1 MSIVTWLVLALGAG
15 LASAVNV
22 WASKGLVARARPAVV
37 AGVVHLTGGILCLA
51 LVPAFG
57 GGLGPVSANAAGLT
71 LMMAV
76 YVAGN
81 LLYFAALAQAQLS
94 ELDLLLRSS
103 ALWTFLGGV
112 VLLGERAA
120 WGTVLGA
127 GLILVS
133 VALLSKGGRRAYLG
147 LDFNRAQ
154 LLALAAA
161 LAFGAGNVIDKALS
175 PAFPPMGYTA
185 LNLLLT
191 GFGVLVLVRPGAAEL
206 RMPALWGKASWLVAA
221 TFALTQLLL
230 ILAFAAGGGAGQVI
244 LAAQIRM
251 FVLVAVGVV
260 LLRER
265 DRLARKLLAGLVML
279 AGVYWLASGAG

>member
-1 MSIVTWLVLALGAG
+1 MTWLVLALGAG

-22 WASKGLVARARPAVV
+22 WASKGLVARARPEVV

-51 LVPAFG
+51 LLPAFG
-57 GGLGPVSANAAGLT
+57 GGFGPVSANAAGLT
-71 LMMAV
+71 LMTVV

-94 ELDLLLRSS
+94 EIDLLLRSS
-103 ALWTFLGGV
+103 ALWTFVGGV
-112 VLLGERAA
+112 LLLGEQAA

-127 GLILVS
+127 GLILAS
-133 VALLSKGGRRAYLG
+133 VALLSRGGRISF
-147 LDFNRAQ
+147 DRAQ
-154 LLALAAA
+154 WLALAAA

-185 LNLLLT
+185 LNLVLT
-191 GFGVLVLVRPGAAEL
+191 GLGVLVLVCPRPAEL
-206 RMPALWGKASWLVAA
+206 RMPALWGSASWLVAA

-265 DRLARKLLAGLVML
+265 DRLARKLLAVVAML
-279 AGVYWLASGAG
+279 AGVYWLAGGAGQ

>member
-1 MSIVTWLVLALGAG
+1 MTWLAFALSAG

-22 WASKGLVARARPAVV
+22 WASKGLVARVRPEV
-37 AGVVHLTGGILCLA
+37 AAGIVHLTGGLLCLA
-51 LVPAFG
+51 ALPAFG
-57 GGLGPVSANAAGLT
+57 TGLGPVSAHAAGLT
-71 LMMAV
+71 LMTAV
-76 YVAGN
+76 YVTGN

-94 ELDLLLRSS
+94 EIDLLLRSS
-103 ALWTFLGGV
+103 ALWTFVGGV

-133 VALLSKGGRRAYLG
+133 LALLSRGGKLA
-147 LDFNRAQ
+147 FNRPQ
-154 LLALAAA
+154 LLALGAA
-161 LAFGAGNVIDKALS
+161 LAFGVGNVIDKTLS
-175 PAFPPMGYTA
+175 PSFPPIGYTA

-191 GFGVLVLVRPGAAEL
+191 GVGVLLLVRPKAGEV
-206 RMPALWGKASWLVAA
+206 RVPALWGVASWLVAF

-260 LLRER
+260 LLGER
-265 DRLARKLLAGLVML
+265 DRLTRKVVAAIVML
-279 AGVYWLASGAG
+279 AGVYWLAAVP

>member
-1 MSIVTWLVLALGAG
+1 MTWLVLALGAG

-22 WASKGLVARARPAVV
+22 WASKGLVTRVRPAVA
-37 AGVVHLTGGILCLA
+37 AGVVHLSGGLICL
-51 LVPAFG
+51 LLLPLFG
-57 GGLGPVSANAAGLT
+57 GSLGPVTAHAAGLA
-71 LMMAV
+71 LMTAV

-94 ELDLLLRSS
+94 EIDLLLRSS

-112 VLLGERAA
+112 VLLGEAA
-120 WGTVLGA
+120 ALPTVLGA
-127 GLILVS
+127 LLILAS
-133 VALLSKGGRRAYLG
+133 LTLLSRGGRLRF
-147 LDFNRAQ
+147 DRAQ

-161 LAFGAGNVIDKALS
+161 LAFGAGNVIDKSLS
-175 PAFPPMGYTA
+175 PHFPAMGYTA

-191 GFGVLVLVRPGAAEL
+191 GAGVLLVVRPGFAEL
-206 RMPALWGKASWLVAA
+206 GGRRLWGRTSWLVAA

-230 ILAFAAGGGAGQVI
+230 IMAFAAGGGAGQVI

-260 LLRER
+260 VLGER
-265 DRLARKLLAGLVML
+265 DRLGRKLIAGVAML
-279 AGVYWLASGAG
+279 AGVYWLATGSVP